1 MAADRLEIEVTESL
15 FMRNIDD
22 MRTKLQRLRDLGVR
36 IALDDFGTGFSSL
49 SYLRT
54 LPFDVIK
61 LDRSFVWDIED
72 GPDGETLPI
81 TIINMARNLGKTCV
95 AEGVENQ
102 HQLDVLRKAGC
113 DLIQGYLLGQPMSAE
128 SVSKL
133 AKEAAL

>member
-1 MAADRLEIEVTESL
+1 M
-15 FMRNIDD
+15 
-22 MRTKLQRLRDLGVR
+22 
-36 IALDDFGTGFSSL
+36 
-49 SYLRT
+49 
-54 LPFDVIK
+54 IK

-133 AKEAAL
+133 AREAAL